1 MVVSVTD
8 LSLGSLICPSS
19 GPYVPQVNL
28 PLCARMFGL
37 RHCPAGSLV
46 PPLLR
51 QNGVS
56 RWAMGWLLKGS
67 AEIFLP

>member
-1 MVVSVTD
+1 MCD
-8 LSLGSLICPSS
+8 
-19 GPYVPQVNL
+19 Y
-28 PLCARMFGL
+28 GL

-51 QNGVS
+51 QIGVS
-56 RWAMGWLLKGS
+56 RWAIGGLLKGL